1 MLTFSIRKMIWFTAL
16 QCLYCRCHL
25 DMLTLLK
32 RTALDSAVYF
42 YLYEN
47 EDISDS
53 WTVVVETLLTACYV
67 NETKFWTYLFVF
79 WNKLE
84 NKYIKAVKNIMIQ
97 SLERLWSLS
106 SEIYFSFFNYPTDCS
121 FRKSRNVIVGWL
133 IWGKSV
139 QYLADE

>member
-1 MLTFSIRKMIWFTAL
+1 MRLQLLHSSMTLIGNKRRLSPVLKSVRSSAVYKADNKIDIISISVIPQFLVVGWWCGGGKWIWFTAL

-53 WTVVVETLLTACYV
+53 WTVVCVD
-67 NETKFWTYLFVF
+67 
-79 WNKLE
+79 
-84 NKYIKAVKNIMIQ
+84 
-97 SLERLWSLS
+97 SL
-106 SEIYFSFFNYPTDCS
+106 DCMLCKWDKVLDI
-121 FRKSRNVIVGWL
+121 FICFLK
-133 IWGKSV
+133 
-139 QYLADE
+139 